1 MKYLVHPCSIFGRD
15 EQPINIHLPAPIWS
29 RVHPWYL
36 EGTININEMYLV
48 VHPTSQVTYNPTVTS
63 GVSLLITFI
72 TKVITYVLR
81 EMTANVPVTISTT
94 DFTYI
99 FPWIN
104 LGKYPINAV
113 KNCRNPIY
121 GRKVVQKHD
130 QPWYFSGT
138 SRCPHNSNFL
148 YDPTTLMQL

>member
-1 MKYLVHPCSIFGRD
+1 MKYLVHPCSIFGRN

-48 VHPTSQVTYNPTVTS
+48 VHPTSQVTYNPTVKS

-72 TKVITYVLR
+72 TKVITDLLR
-81 EMTANVPVTISTT
+81 EITANVPVTISTT
-94 DFTYI
+94 DSHRFFHGSISGNIPSMRWKTVETQ
-99 FPWIN
+99 
-104 LGKYPINAV
+104 LMAV
-113 KNCRNPIY
+113 KLE
-121 GRKVVQKHD
+121 KHD
-130 QPWYFSGT
+130 QPWDFLGT
-138 SRCPHNSNFL
+138 SRCPHSFNFL